1 MNHLTFE
8 YLSCEDL
15 IKEFGEGKLRE
26 RYNSVYDSANSFLI
40 SNNLSDIAYINK
52 SSLANVIIDYFN
64 DIKRIKSFHKKIEK
78 VNSQKVIAYLSYWF
92 LRRKPIQIKDENAD
106 VKKLSIINEQFIL
119 QYIFS
124 YLSVRMR
131 KDQLLLREN
140 VGLKNFSQSMLYY
153 LIYRLRDPQS
163 LEMVITAFMAGQI
176 YENIAV
182 DISNELHPY
191 DTNQDV

>member
-26 RYNSVYDSANSFLI
+26 RYNSVYDAANSFLI

-52 SSLANVIIDYFN
+52 SSLANVIVDYFN

-176 YENIAV
+176 YENIDV